1 MSFMMMTL
9 STKYFV
15 IYCTCNKQ
23 TFYDQK
29 SWQIGK
35 IYLHAY
41 ILNCIHNLWFD
52 RKLFFNQGRNTLF
65 ITEPPVFLRYQI
77 SMNNFRF
84 SIPSIAYFICYLE
97 NNSEGKFLL
106 KLEILVYF
114 SRSVARSK
122 FVKDQKIGHFIQ
134 FMYLLLTKFWI
145 WQRCI
150 EN

>member
-9 STKYFV
+9 STKYSV
-15 IYCTCNKQ
+15 IYCSCNKQ

-41 ILNCIHNLWFD
+41 ILNCIHNFWFN
-52 RKLFFNQGRNTLF
+52 RKLFFNQGRKLSHQF
-65 ITEPPVFLRYQI
+65 FLRNQI

-134 FMYLLLTKFWI
+134 LYMYLLFTKFWI